1 MDSKKLSRLRRA
13 RKSRATIRELNY
25 VRLSVHKTNKHLYAQ
40 IIQSF
45 ESGDKV
51 LASAST
57 SQKGDTKL
65 KKNLEAAAIIGR
77 SIAEQAKEKGIERV
91 AFDRS
96 GNRYHGRIKQ
106 IAESA
111 REAGLQF

>member
-1 MDSKKLSRLRRA
+1 MDSKRSSRLRRA
-13 RKSRATIRELNY
+13 RKARALIRELGY

-45 ESGDKV
+45 ESGDKI

-57 SQKGDTKL
+57 AQKSETSL
-65 KKNLEAAAIIGR
+65 KNNIEAAVVIGR
-77 SIAEQAKEKGIERV
+77 SIAEQAQAKGIEKV

-96 GNRYHGRIKQ
+96 GNKYHGRIKQ
-106 IAESA
+106 IADSA